1 MRLTIFSAKRGE
13 IIWAWCR
20 IFEVNFRGSGQ
31 HLGTQAYTVRHQA
44 VGVCILFPF
53 SLQEYDQLFIIAPR

>member
-44 VGVCILFPF
+44 VGVCILTLYYRIFTLPF
-53 SLQEYDQLFIIAPR
+53 FTPRI